1 MNFVRSNNGGNYA
14 NNYRTSRMQDM
25 SITVHELSIVAIF
38 VPGKTRRKAKATAT
52 AKATKAGTNKTEGR
66 PPAKF
71 RFGEKKRTKERD
83 SEERILIKQ

>member
-1 MNFVRSNNGGNYA
+1 
-14 NNYRTSRMQDM
+14 MQDM
-25 SITVHELSIVAIF
+25 SITVNELSIVAIF
-38 VPGKTRRKAKATAT
+38 VPGKTRRKAT

-83 SEERILIKQ
+83 REERILIKQ